1 MDIKKVLFASLFGC
15 AMMLTSCGGG
25 GNPTSNGETGGSQ
38 DTPNTSVEAPT
49 SQGDLSA
56 LNGTYDITLWVS
68 EVEGV
73 AEQFAAQIDAFEAAN
88 PGIVINPTIEGVT
101 EADSMTKMLTDI
113 DAGADIFCFAQDQ
126 FARGVQGGALAKLG
140 KSAAATVQESN
151 SAGSV
156 AAVTAGD
163 ELYAYPLTADN
174 GYFMYYDK
182 TVIQESS
189 VGSLEAI
196 IADCVAADR
205 NFSFELENSW
215 YTASFFFGTGC
226 YSNWK
231 TNDNGD
237 FISIDDTFNSAEGFV
252 AAKNMKKLLSSPVYV
267 NSSATADFAA
277 AIPSAVVVS
286 GIWNY
291 ENAKENLGDNLGI
304 AELPSF
310 TDDAS
315 GKSYHIG
322 SYSGYKLMG
331 VKPQSDPKRLAVLHQ
346 LTQYLT
352 NAKCQEQRFDSFSWG
367 PSNKET
373 CELEKVKANEALQA
387 LSKQDAYATP
397 QGQIHGGWWDLA
409 KVIATDV
416 KNATDDEGIRAAL
429 AKYQEGLNTILME
442 APIWGM
448 IGSMAASDWKTNIEM
463 TEQEDGTWSLTQE
476 IAEGDKF
483 KFRIGTNW
491 DTQLNAANVTLAA
504 GLESNFDLTSDSE
517 QNIVCLVGGT
527 YNFVVDPTAST
538 VTISQ

>member
-25 GNPTSNGETGGSQ
+25 GNPTSNGEPGGSQ
-38 DTPNTSVEAPT
+38 DTPATSEGQT
-49 SQGDLSA
+49 SQADLSA

-73 AEQFAAQIDAFEAAN
+73 ADQFAAQIDAFEAEH
-88 PGIVINPTIEGVT
+88 PGIVINPTIEGIT
-101 EADSMTKMLTDI
+101 EADSMTNMLI
-113 DAGADIFCFAQDQ
+113 DVEEGADIFCFAQDQ

-140 KSAAATVQESN
+140 AGAAEVVKSSHVP
-151 SAGSV
+151 GSV

-163 ELYAYPLTADN
+163 ELYGYPLTADN

-182 TVIQESS
+182 TIVKPES

-196 IADCVAADR
+196 IADCEAAGR
-205 NFSFELENSW
+205 NFSFELENAW

-231 TNDNGD
+231 TNDNGE
-237 FISIDDTFNSAEGFV
+237 FISVSDTFNSDAGFV
-252 AAKNMKKLLSSPVYV
+252 AAKGMKKIVSSSVYV
-267 NSSATADFAA
+267 NSSKASDFEA
-277 AIPSAVVVS
+277 AIPSGAVVS
-286 GIWNY
+286 GIWDY
-291 ENAKENLGDNLGI
+291 TTAKGILGDNLGVV
-304 AELPSF
+304 ELPSF

-315 GKSYHIG
+315 GESYHIG
-322 SYSGYKLMG
+322 SYSGYKLLG
-331 VKPQSDPKRLAVLHQ
+331 VKPQSDAKRLAVLHQ
-346 LTQYLT
+346 LAQYFT
-352 NAKCQEQRFDSFSWG
+352 SAKCQEQRFDSFAWG
-367 PSNKET
+367 PSNKEA

-387 LSKQDAYATP
+387 LQAQDAYATP

-416 KNATDDEGIRAAL
+416 KNATDDAGIRAAL

-448 IGSMAASDWKTNIEM
+448 IGSMAASNWENNIEM

-504 GLESNFDLTSDSE
+504 GLESNFDLTSDSD
-517 QNIVCLVGGT
+517 QNVVCLVGGT

>member
-1 MDIKKVLFASLFGC
+1 MNKKFTLLFALVLVVVMSLSIFLVAC
-15 AMMLTSCGGG
+15 DPTEDPDTPPTG
-25 GNPTSNGETGGSQ
+25 GNEL
-38 DTPNTSVEAPT
+38 A
-49 SQGDLSA
+49 
-56 LNGTYDITLWVS
+56 GTYDVKVWVS
-68 EVEGV
+68 EIEGV
-73 AEQFAAQIDAFEAAN
+73 TTLTEAQIDAFEAAH

-126 FARGVQGGALAKLG
+126 FARGVQGGALARLG
-140 KSAAATVQESN
+140 VAAAETVKNSN
-151 SAGSV
+151 TAGSV

-163 ELYAYPLTADN
+163 ALYAYPLTADN

-189 VGSLEAI
+189 VGSLEAL

-205 NFSFELENSW
+205 NFSFELENAW

-226 YSNWK
+226 HSDWK
-231 TNDNGD
+231 TNNDGE

-252 AAKNMKKLLSSPVYV
+252 AAKNMKKLVSSPVYV

-331 VKPQSDPKRLAVLHQ
+331 VKPQADAKRLAVLHQ
-346 LTQYLT
+346 LTQYFT
-352 NAKCQEQRFDSFSWG
+352 GAKCQEERFDAFSWG

-387 LSKQDAYATP
+387 LQKQDAYATP
-397 QGQIHGGWWDLA
+397 QGQIHGSWWDLA

-416 KNATDDEGIRAAL
+416 KNATDDAGIQAAL
-429 AKYQEGLNTILME
+429 DKYTEGLNAIFTA
-442 APIWGM
+442 APIWGLV
-448 IGSMAASDWKTNIEM
+448 GSMAESNWSTNVDM
-463 TEQEDGTWSLTQE
+463 TEKDGKWELTYE
-476 IAEGDKF
+476 LAANDEF
-483 KFRIGTNW
+483 KFRINSDW
-491 DTQLNAANVTLAA
+491 DTALGASATTVAA
-504 GLESNFDLTSDSE
+504 GLEANFDLTGD
-517 QNIVCLVGGT
+517 NIKCLVGGT
-527 YNFVVDPTAST
+527 YNFVVDPATST
-538 VTISQ
+538 VSISQ